1 VSNPSAA
8 HAQPTLDTAYAALQL
23 PPEAWLDQRVPKKL
37 FLEQLATQQGTTA
50 ADKKLVR
57 EELEEFR
64 WLASLKPGTSGLAA
78 YSDETREYG
87 EIAVL
92 AVVSRTEAKSDRL
105 RQLIH
110 RAVPYPVVLFLKT
123 PQALSL
129 SLAHKRKALNSE
141 AGKPVL
147 EELRSVLL
155 AGNSVHPAL
164 LKDLLVSF
172 ALPSLTLP
180 TRDMFS
186 AYSQWMDRL
195 VAFDSA
201 AILNKLLSPL
211 HGPVPFHILPSATHA
226 GRHREAQRELTRLD
240 NEETALR
247 TRLHGEKQLS
257 RKVESNLALKQLQ
270 QRRLELIALLRG
282 NFAVPI
288 NARQD

>member
-1 VSNPSAA
+1 MSDSSIAA
-8 HAQPTLDTAYAALQL
+8 AQPTLNMAYAALNL

-37 FLEQLATQQGTTA
+37 FLEQLATQPGTTA

-64 WLASLKPGTSGLAA
+64 WLASLKPGTSGLAS
-78 YSDETREYG
+78 YSDETREYA

-92 AVVSRTEAKSDRL
+92 TVHSRTELKLDRL

-110 RAVPYPVVLFLKT
+110 RAVPYPVVLFLQT

-141 AGKPVL
+141 TGKPVL
-147 EELRSVLL
+147 EELRSVPL
-155 AGNSVHPAL
+155 AGKLSD
-164 LKDLLVSF
+164 DLLGNL
-172 ALPSLTLP
+172 ALPSLSLP
-180 TRDMFS
+180 MQDMFTV
-186 AYSQWMDRL
+186 YSQWMDRL

-201 AILNKLLSPL
+201 AWLGRL
-211 HGPVPFHILPSATHA
+211 HGPVPFQVPSAMQA
-226 GRHREAQRELTRLD
+226 ERHRVAQQELACLQA
-240 NEETALR
+240 EETALR

-270 QRRLELIALLRG
+270 RRRLELVALLC
-282 NFAVPI
+282 AELP
-288 NARQD
+288 

>member
-8 HAQPTLDTAYAALQL
+8 PDQPTLDTAYAALQL
-23 PPEAWLDQRVPKKL
+23 PPEAWVDQRVPKKL

-78 YSDETREYG
+78 YSDDTREYA

-92 AVVSRTEAKSDRL
+92 AVLSRTEAKSDRL
-105 RQLIH
+105 CQLIH
-110 RAVPYPVVLFLKT
+110 RSIPYPVVLFLKT
-123 PQALSL
+123 PQNLNL
-129 SLAHKRKALNSE
+129 SLAHKRKPLNFD

-147 EELRSVLL
+147 EESRSVLL
-155 AGNSVHPAL
+155 AGRLSE
-164 LKDLLVSF
+164 DLIGSL

-180 TRDMFS
+180 TQSMFTV
-186 AYSQWMDRL
+186 YSQWMDRL

-201 AILNKLLSPL
+201 SWLSRL
-211 HGPVPFHILPSATHA
+211 HGPVPFQVLPSATQA
-226 GRHREAQRELTRLD
+226 GLHREAHKELTRLD

-247 TRLHGEKQLS
+247 TSLHGEKQLS
-257 RKVESNLALKQLQ
+257 RKVESNLALKQVQ
-270 QRRLELIALLRG
+270 QRRLELIALLQV
-282 NFAVPI
+282 FEY
-288 NARQD
+288 

>member
-1 VSNPSAA
+1 VSNPLAA
-8 HAQPTLDTAYAALQL
+8 SAQPTLDTAYVALQL
-23 PPEAWLDQRVPKKL
+23 PPETWVDQRVPKKL

-78 YSDETREYG
+78 YSDDTREYA

-92 AVVSRTEAKSDRL
+92 AVLSRTEAKSDRL
-105 RQLIH
+105 CQLIH
-110 RAVPYPVVLFLKT
+110 RSVPYPVVLFLQT
-123 PQALSL
+123 PQTLSL
-129 SLAHKRKALNSE
+129 SLAHKRKPLNSE

-147 EELRSVLL
+147 EESRSVLL
-155 AGNSVHPAL
+155 AGRLSE
-164 LKDLLVSF
+164 DLIGSL
-172 ALPSLTLP
+172 ALPSLNLP
-180 TRDMFS
+180 TRDMFA

-201 AILNKLLSPL
+201 AWLGRL
-211 HGPVPFHILPSATHA
+211 HGPVLFQVLPSATQA
-226 GRHREAQRELTRLD
+226 GLHREAQQELTRLD

-270 QRRLELIALLRG
+270 QRRLELITLLRG
-282 NFAVPI
+282 NLLFP
-288 NARQD
+288 

>member
-1 VSNPSAA
+1 MSDAL
-8 HAQPTLDTAYAALQL
+8 AQPTLDTAYAALQL
-23 PPEAWLDQRVPKKL
+23 PPEAWVDQRVPKKL

-64 WLASLKPGTSGLAA
+64 WLASLKPGTSGLAL
-78 YSDETREYG
+78 YSDDIREYA

-92 AVVSRTEAKSDRL
+92 AVHSRTEAKSDRL

-110 RAVPYPVVLFLKT
+110 RAVPYPVVLFLKN
-123 PQALSL
+123 PQALGL
-129 SLAHKRKALNSE
+129 SLAHKRRPLNSE

-147 EELRSVLL
+147 EESRSVLL
-155 AGNSVHPAL
+155 ASNSVRRAL
-164 LKDLLVSF
+164 LKDLLDSL

-180 TRDMFS
+180 TRDMFT

-201 AILNKLLSPL
+201 SWLSRL
-211 HGPVPFHILPSATHA
+211 HGPVPFKVLPSATQA
-226 GRHREAQRELTRLD
+226 GMHREAQQELTRLE

>member
-1 VSNPSAA
+1 VSDAA
-8 HAQPTLDTAYAALQL
+8 AEPILDTAYAALQL
-23 PPEAWLDQRVPKKL
+23 PPEAWVDQRVPKKL

-64 WLASLKPGTSGLAA
+64 WLASVKPGTSGLAL
-78 YSDETREYG
+78 YSDDIREYA

-92 AVVSRTEAKSDRL
+92 AVHSRTEAKSDRL

-123 PQALSL
+123 PQTLSL

-155 AGNSVHPAL
+155 AGNSGHPAL
-164 LKDLLVSF
+164 LKDLLDSL

-180 TRDMFS
+180 TRDIFT

-201 AILNKLLSPL
+201 SWLSRL
-211 HGPVPFHILPSATHA
+211 HGPVSFQVLPSATQA
-226 GRHREAQRELTRLD
+226 GRHREAQQELTRLE

-247 TRLHGEKQLS
+247 SRLHGEKQLS

-282 NFAVPI
+282 DFAVPLTTPL
-288 NARQD
+288 D